1 MFRVPAKLAPTE
13 FRISLSLASVC
24 LACVYFTAAPGFSL
38 GMPVSIGLT
47 ALCAVLSYC
56 LDEILLI
63 LFIIA
68 LPAALLGAAAIGL
81 IWR

>member
-1 MFRVPAKLAPTE
+1 
-13 FRISLSLASVC
+13 
-24 LACVYFTAAPGFSL
+24 
-38 GMPVSIGLT
+38 MPVSIGLI
-47 ALCAVLSYC
+47 ALAAVLSYC
-56 LDEILLI
+56 LAEILLI